1 MNKIQVAIVE
11 DEVLQSEKLEKLLCK
26 YALEKGVGF
35 GVKSFADGEKLFE
48 NGIKNFDLLFLD
60 IELSPKDSL
69 ISGADKKENGM
80 KIAEKIRAEGLDTPI
95 VFVTNLA
102 QYAVDGYSVGALDF
116 ILKPVAYESLKIK
129 MDRIIDKLFSLKD
142 KTITLKTGTSIRSIV
157 VADIKFI
164 EVSGHRT
171 TVHVKEENFDT
182 YVPLSVIER
191 EINDKKFVRCNVCYL
206 VNLAFVT
213 KVDGNVISV
222 GDDEI
227 IISRS
232 KKREFVTALNK
243 FLGGSL

>member
-11 DEVLQSEKLEKLLCK
+11 DEVLQSEKLEKLLSR
-26 YALEKGVGF
+26 YAAEKGVGF
-35 GVKSFADGEKLFE
+35 EVKSFIDGEKLFE
-48 NGIKNFDLLFLD
+48 TGIKNYDLLFLD

-69 ISGADKKENGM
+69 SGANKKENGM

-129 MDRIIDKLFSLKD
+129 MDRIIDKLFSLRD
-142 KTITLKTGTSIRSIV
+142 KTITLKTGSSIRSIAV
-157 VADIKFI
+157 VDIKFI

-171 TVHVKEENFDT
+171 TIHAKEENFDT

-232 KKREFVTALNK
+232 KKKEFVTALNK